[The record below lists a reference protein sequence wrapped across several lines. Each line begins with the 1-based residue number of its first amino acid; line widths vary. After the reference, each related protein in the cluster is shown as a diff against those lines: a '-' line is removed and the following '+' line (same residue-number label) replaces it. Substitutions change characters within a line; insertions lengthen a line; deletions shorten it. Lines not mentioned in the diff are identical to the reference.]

1 MIYYKVDAILSLV
14 PGAKVSIDD
23 GVVTWFDPP
32 VAPVTDQQID
42 DELVRLNARAH
53 IPASISMRQ
62 MRLSLL
68 QNSLLNNVQA
78 LVDQAGNEAY
88 QIEWEYANDVLRSA
102 PLVALFG
109 SELGLTEQQVDDVF
123 ILGATL

>member
-1 MIYYKVDAILSLV
+1 MRITIYGVGGYDPAKPNDNIVEEYDV
-14 PGAKVSIDD
+14 P
-23 GVVTWFDPP
+23 DPVP
-32 VAPVTDQQID
+32 
-42 DELVRLNARAH
+42 EK
-53 IPASISMRQ
+53 ISMRQ

-68 QNSLLNNVQA
+68 QSNLLNSVQA
-78 LVDQAGNEAY
+78 LVDAAGNEAY

-109 SELGLTEQQVDDVF
+109 SELGLTEEQIDNIF